1 MNRGRQRDLEAP
13 LTPLERLEERLSAYL
28 DGELTDV
35 ERSAVEAELAASAE
49 ARETLDDLRLVRS
62 ALATLDEGVRA
73 PRSFALT
80 AAPAPARPL
89 ALMRRLELFVR
100 AGAAGAALL
109 FVVAVVHEP
118 SSLST
123 GGAVADT
130 SVAMTAM
137 EAAPAGAELRA
148 GDAAA
153 KGAAPEIAPSEGTPE
168 AVQPAFAPAP
178 ASDASLLP
186 PTSGGGAGEGGVMG
200 AAGADGG
207 MGGGEDDGAPT
218 AAGAMP
224 APESGDLLF
233 SSTSAEGGD
242 ASGTNIAVDTSQGVG
257 GVAPALAALAVLL
270 GALSALMTWSR
281 RGDRSA
287 Q

>member
-28 DGELTDV
+28 DGELTDA

-49 ARETLDDLRLVRS
+49 ARETLDDLQLVRS

-89 ALMRRLELFVR
+89 ALMRRLEMFVG

-148 GDAAA
+148 SDPAA
-153 KGAAPEIAPSEGTPE
+153 KGEAAGIVPSEGTPE

-178 ASDASLLP
+178 APDASMLP

-207 MGGGEDDGAPT
+207 MGGGEDEGGP
-218 AAGAMP
+218 AAGSMP

-233 SSTSAEGGD
+233 SSTPVDDGGV
-242 ASGTNIAVDTSQGVG
+242 SGTNIAIDTSQGVG

>member
-1 MNRGRQRDLEAP
+1 MNRRRQRDLEAP
-13 LTPLERLEERLSAYL
+13 LTPLERLEERLSAFL
-28 DGELTDV
+28 DGELTDA

-80 AAPAPARPL
+80 APPAPARPV
-89 ALMRRLELFVR
+89 ALMRRFELFVR
-100 AGAAGAALL
+100 ASAAGAALL
-109 FVVAVVHEP
+109 FVVAVVQQP

-137 EAAPAGAELRA
+137 EAAADGTQLRA
-148 GDAAA
+148 GDPTA
-153 KGAAPEIAPSEGTPE
+153 KGVAPALAPSEGTTE
-168 AVQPAFAPAP
+168 SVQPAFAPAP
-178 ASDASLLP
+178 APGALVP

-200 AAGADGG
+200 AAGAGG
-207 MGGGEDDGAPT
+207 MGGGEDAGVPS

-224 APESGDLLF
+224 APADGDLLF
-233 SSTSAEGGD
+233 ASAPADGGRP
-242 ASGTNIAVDTSQGVG
+242 SGTNIGIDTSQGVG

-270 GALSALMTWSR
+270 GGLSGLLTWSR

-287 Q
+287 